1 MSTLKGKESR
11 YCTHGSTTVSSTEKS
26 LHFWTSLS
34 PKAISLRARWRRLG
48 TDGAPLG
55 DVTFQ
60 PFVPIKVKDA
70 VAIPMV
76 TTPDTN
82 GRASQGEEL
91 VNQQLNWTTLTQR
104 LDQVKFPLPKGAH
117 LDRMKAHL
125 MDAQN
130 SRSRIFISRHLGL
143 GKLKE
148 MAALTLSSLA
158 NEAFKPS
165 TEEFCPQ
172 SIAGLGQ
179 QSAGKANLATLR
191 QASSS
196 TCPEMLWFVD

>member
-1 MSTLKGKESR
+1 MGFHLDVPRISALSKKKNMRNEKRLWTRRTDRSIWRRPAIKRKDWRTVSTLKGKESR

-34 PKAISLRARWRRLG
+34 RKAISLRARWRRLG

-91 VNQQLNWTTLTQR
+91 VNQQRNWTTLTQR

-117 LDRMKAHL
+117 LDRMTSH
-125 MDAQN
+125 
-130 SRSRIFISRHLGL
+130 GCP
-143 GKLKE
+143 KL
-148 MAALTLSSLA
+148 
-158 NEAFKPS
+158 P
-165 TEEFCPQ
+165 
-172 SIAGLGQ
+172 
-179 QSAGKANLATLR
+179 
-191 QASSS
+191 
-196 TCPEMLWFVD
+196 